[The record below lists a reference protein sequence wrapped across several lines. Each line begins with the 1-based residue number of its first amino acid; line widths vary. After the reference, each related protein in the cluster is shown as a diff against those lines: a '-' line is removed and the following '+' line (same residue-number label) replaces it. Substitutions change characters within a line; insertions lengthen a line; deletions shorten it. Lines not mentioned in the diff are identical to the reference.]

1 MTRTDDRL
9 LFLGALLFFLSL
21 MTGLVLAAAPAFVAN
36 PRGLLAGHLEAAM
49 NGLFLMLVALFLP
62 RLQLGAGQAR
72 TCRAALIYGAFAN
85 WVFTSMA
92 GILGTSQATP
102 IAGAGHQGTPFAELA
117 MQAGLVSVAVA
128 TVVAA
133 GLLLVGLRNGL
144 TTEARA
150 SV

>member
-21 MTGLVLAAAPAFVAN
+21 VTGLLLAAAPAFVAN

-62 RLQLGAGQAR
+62 RLQLGAGAAR
-72 TCRAALIYGAFAN
+72 TCRATLVYGAYAN
-85 WVFTSMA
+85 WVFTSLA
-92 GILGTSQATP
+92 GILGTSAATP
-102 IAGAGHQGTPFAELA
+102 IAGAGHQGTPLAEQVIQVGLA
-117 MQAGLVSVAVA
+117 SVALA

-133 GLLLVGLRNGL
+133 VLLLVGLRNGL
-144 TTEARA
+144 APDARA